1 MARPKK
7 TRMWGDTPL
16 PENLYPDCRERENY
30 WRYRRPDLTDKVFT
44 ATLEDAIRMAEQANA
59 QRGTTTEVDRKSVKA
74 PDRASFAY
82 HATRYIEWRMENDP
96 HLSNKASWRNRCN
109 ALKRFGEDFEA
120 TPIHK
125 AKLTDLRKWWESLS
139 YHQQHARR
147 AEFNKFFNFL
157 MAEGLCKLD
166 SNPFTTADDRP
177 RLLEKGRPIKKRQ
190 RLTLEA
196 YWAIYAKAGE
206 VGYEALQIAM
216 GISMLTTMRRAD
228 ICELRFDRHIQDN
241 HLRKTINKSEAQRN
255 SLAASHLSFNLKT
268 HQQLSKLISYA
279 RELSLRNYRCPYVLS
294 HTPKQRRM
302 GNTKEHVC
310 QVIPDRLS
318 DMFTEVRN
326 ATGLYINLPK
336 SQTPPSF
343 HEVRSLA
350 SDRFKRMGYD
360 VKSVQQLMAHTDER
374 VTQAYQAGHG
384 IDYEEISIYL
394 DEQAIGKEFWIGK
407 I

>member
-7 TRMWGDTPL
+7 PRMVGDTLL
-16 PENLYPDCRERENY
+16 PDNLYPDSRGRENY
-30 WRYRRPDLTDKVFT
+30 WRYRRPDLTDKVFS
-44 ATLEDAIRMAEQANA
+44 ATLEEAIRMAEQANTK
-59 QRGTTTEVDRKSVKA
+59 RGIKLERKPVKA

-82 HATRYIEWRMENDP
+82 HAQRYIDWRIENDP
-96 HLSNKASWRNRCN
+96 RLPNKASWHNRCN
-109 ALKRFGEDFEA
+109 ALKRFGEDFEVI
-120 TPIHK
+120 PIHK
-125 AKLTDLRKWWESLS
+125 AKLADLRKWWESLT

-157 MAEGLCKLD
+157 MAEGLCKLE

-177 RLLEKGRPIKKRQ
+177 RLLEKGKPIKKRQ
-190 RLTLEA
+190 RLTLES
-196 YWAIYAKAGE
+196 YWTIYEKAGE
-206 VGYEALQIAM
+206 LGYEALQIAM

-228 ICELRFDRHIQDN
+228 ICELNFEKHLKGE
-241 HLRKTINKSEAQRN
+241 HLRKTINKSEAQRD

-268 HQQLSKLISYA
+268 HQQLSKLITRSK
-279 RELSLRNYRCPYVLS
+279 ELSLRNYRCPYILS
-294 HTPKQRRM
+294 HTPKQRRT
-302 GNTKEHVC
+302 GKTKEHVC
-310 QVIPDRLS
+310 QVSPDRLS

-326 ATGLYINLPK
+326 ATGLYIGIPK
-336 SQTPPSF
+336 DQTPPSF

-394 DEQAIGKEFWIGK
+394 DEQAIGREF
-407 I
+407 